1 MHFNVIPTDK
11 NMIISELFP
20 IELIF
25 NSYWFIKYYILLY
38 CLSPFI
44 NNAISSFTQKKL
56 RNLLIVL
63 TIMSSILPFLCGLNS
78 INNNGF
84 SLYHFIYLYLIG
96 AYIRKYP
103 LKESYIGRVMSNS
116 LWQLVL
122 IIFMLLSVISNYVLL
137 KSGTSLHGI
146 NNILDIISDNIQR
159 TSMIYSNPF
168 VIAQTISYFC
178 LFETFKIKSKI
189 INGISSL
196 TIGIY
201 LIHDNHFIREN
212 IYKWFKI
219 DNGIIYSYKF
229 ILYAIGI
236 TVIIFIISA
245 FIEFI
250 RKTIFH
256 YISKTK
262 ISITI
267 RNKYYEW
274 FNSLCILDK
283 DKRKT

>member
-1 MHFNVIPTDK
+1 
-11 NMIISELFP
+11 
-20 IELIF
+20 
-25 NSYWFIKYYILLY
+25 
-38 CLSPFI
+38 
-44 NNAISSFTQKKL
+44 
-56 RNLLIVL
+56 
-63 TIMSSILPFLCGLNS
+63 
-78 INNNGF
+78 
-84 SLYHFIYLYLIG
+84 
-96 AYIRKYP
+96 
-103 LKESYIGRVMSNS
+103 
-116 LWQLVL
+116 
-122 IIFMLLSVISNYVLL
+122 
-137 KSGTSLHGI
+137 
-146 NNILDIISDNIQR
+146 
-159 TSMIYSNPF
+159 MIYSNPF

-283 DKRKT
+283 DKRKTST